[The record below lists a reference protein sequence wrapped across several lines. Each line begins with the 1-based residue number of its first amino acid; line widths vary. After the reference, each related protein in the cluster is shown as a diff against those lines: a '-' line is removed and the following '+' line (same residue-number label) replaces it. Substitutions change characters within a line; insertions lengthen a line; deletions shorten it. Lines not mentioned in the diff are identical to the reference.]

1 MFDRIKDIIY
11 KIKDY
16 DRLEHDYSTCLCYFT
31 NNRLSKTTYEIRGL
45 ETVICDTIGEYHEE
59 GYKHALEVAME
70 WLNENAKKYFTEPTD
85 MEWFKR
91 DFKKR
96 MEEEL

>member
-45 ETVICDTIGEYHEE
+45 ETVICDTIGEYQEE
-59 GYKHALEVAME
+59 GYKHAIEKAEDWIKQNCV
-70 WLNENAKKYFTEPTD
+70 WNKKFIKS
-85 MEWFKR
+85 FR
-91 DFKKR
+91 DY